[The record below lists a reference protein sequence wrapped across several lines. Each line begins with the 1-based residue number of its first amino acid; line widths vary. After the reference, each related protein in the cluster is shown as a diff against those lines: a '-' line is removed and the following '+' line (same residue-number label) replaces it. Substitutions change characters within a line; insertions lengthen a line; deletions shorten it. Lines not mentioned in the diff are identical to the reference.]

1 MKSKRLL
8 SVLMLLLLSAGI
20 FAQSEDEAGKTK
32 EMERRKMVLIE
43 SMLADSREL
52 KLGENRAIMF
62 ARIGGRL
69 WDLDQKR
76 ARDLFQDAISELLGA
91 QAAAEAGRKPGQQNE
106 LLAGQSTRPQILQ
119 TIATRDAEF
128 ALQSFYKSRP
138 ALIERAISNSKARNT
153 KIGNHP
159 GTDRQYAQ
167 TELQLE
173 QMLIRM
179 AADQNPEKAI
189 ALLKAA
195 LKSGISGETLGLLQK
210 VFEKD
215 PAAAK
220 DLASEVAG
228 QLARK
233 PFIISDQLDYQTIQ
247 VATSILSE
255 HVRDR
260 PATEKALWF
269 DASQMASLAERLIA
283 FHIDKG
289 NQFGYGTGPQIVLIA
304 EKLAPASV
312 EKLKQV
318 EKTMPRYGGGLRY
331 YSQDLEVSRLLNGE
345 TPVEQ
350 MLTEASKLSVT
361 SRTQIYQAA
370 ANRIGSAGDISR
382 ARNLLSEYLSDDAL
396 ENAENSLNWT
406 YTQHLIG
413 ADRFAEAEALIDEFP
428 DSNRINA
435 LISLANS
442 VFNRD
447 EQKHKSYAAA
457 LIEKARAQL
466 PPKPETNAEM
476 SNMIQI
482 ISAYSRIEPTEAFR
496 MIDALIQPINEIA
509 EASVIVN
516 GFQGS
521 SYSVRQGEMIV
532 SQGNSLGIYFDT
544 SIFRNLSQID
554 FDRTLN
560 TIGGLSRREMRLSF
574 KQQLLE
580 GL

>member
-289 NQFGYGTGPQIVLIA
+289 NQ
-304 EKLAPASV
+304 
-312 EKLKQV
+312 
-318 EKTMPRYGGGLRY
+318 
-331 YSQDLEVSRLLNGE
+331 
-345 TPVEQ
+345 
-350 MLTEASKLSVT
+350 
-361 SRTQIYQAA
+361 
-370 ANRIGSAGDISR
+370 
-382 ARNLLSEYLSDDAL
+382 
-396 ENAENSLNWT
+396 
-406 YTQHLIG
+406 
-413 ADRFAEAEALIDEFP
+413 
-428 DSNRINA
+428 
-435 LISLANS
+435 
-442 VFNRD
+442 
-447 EQKHKSYAAA
+447 
-457 LIEKARAQL
+457 
-466 PPKPETNAEM
+466 
-476 SNMIQI
+476 
-482 ISAYSRIEPTEAFR
+482 
-496 MIDALIQPINEIA
+496 
-509 EASVIVN
+509 
-516 GFQGS
+516 
-521 SYSVRQGEMIV
+521 
-532 SQGNSLGIYFDT
+532 
-544 SIFRNLSQID
+544 
-554 FDRTLN
+554 
-560 TIGGLSRREMRLSF
+560 
-574 KQQLLE
+574 
-580 GL
+580 